1 MADLHRIYCEVMLK
15 TKKIAFIGAGN
26 ISEALVSGLVK
37 KRVVHPSQIH
47 ATDVSQDR
55 LTVLKERYDI
65 SIGLTNIEAVKW
77 SDIVVFCVKPQV
89 ISEVLSGLD
98 AVSTLPRLW
107 ISVAAGI
114 PISQIIQGL
123 QEEAHVIRVMPNT
136 ASSVLEGAAA
146 LAGGPGVSSQ
156 ELLLGQTIFESV
168 GKAVV
173 VEESL
178 MDAVTGLSGGG
189 PAYVYVF
196 IEALADGGVKMGLTR
211 PVAQL
216 LAAQTVLGAAK
227 MVLEKG
233 ESPGDL
239 KNQVASPGGTT
250 IVGLHALEQG
260 RLRATVMNAVEGATL
275 RSKELGNAGKGGM
288 K

>member
-1 MADLHRIYCEVMLK
+1 MLK

-26 ISEALVSGLVK
+26 IAEALVSGLVK

-55 LTVLKERYDI
+55 LQILKDRYDVG
-65 SIGLTNIEAVKW
+65 IGLSNRDAVKW
-77 SDIVVFCVKPQV
+77 ADIVVLCVKPQV
-89 ISEVLSGLD
+89 MNEVLAGLQD
-98 AVSTLPRLW
+98 SAKLSRLW

-114 PISQIIQGL
+114 PISQIIGGL
-123 QEEAHVIRVMPNT
+123 RQDSRVIRVMPNT
-136 ASSVLEGAAA
+136 PSCVLEGAAA
-146 LAGGPGVSSQ
+146 LAGGAGVSPE

-173 VEESL
+173 VEEPL
-178 MDAVTGLSGGG
+178 MDVVTGLSGGG

-227 MVLEKG
+227 MVLERG

-239 KNQVASPGGTT
+239 KNQVTSPGGTT
-250 IVGLHALEQG
+250 IVGLHRLEQG

-275 RSKELGNAGKGGM
+275 RSKELGGAGKRTV

>member
-1 MADLHRIYCEVMLK
+1 MLK

-26 ISEALVSGLVK
+26 IAEALVSGVVK
-37 KRVVHPSQIH
+37 KQVVPPSQIH
-47 ATDVSQDR
+47 ATDISQDR
-55 LTVLKERYDI
+55 LKVLKERYGI
-65 SIGLTNIEAVKW
+65 GIGLTNLDAVKW
-77 SDIVVFCVKPQV
+77 ADIVVICVKPQV
-89 ISEVLSGLD
+89 IDEILFDLQSLSG
-98 AVSTLPRLW
+98 SSQLW

-114 PISQIIQGL
+114 PISQITKGL
-123 QEEAHVIRVMPNT
+123 GPNSRVIRVMPNT
-136 ASSVLEGAAA
+136 ASSILEGAAA
-146 LAGGPGVSSQ
+146 LAGGPGVSSE
-156 ELLLGQTIFESV
+156 ELLLGQTLFESV

-173 VEESL
+173 VEEAL

-196 IEALADGGVKMGLTR
+196 IEALADGGVKMGLSR

-233 ESPGDL
+233 VSPSDL

-250 IVGLHALEQG
+250 IVGLHRLEQG

-275 RSKELGNAGKGGM
+275 RSKELGESGKGAL

>member
-1 MADLHRIYCEVMLK
+1 MLE
-15 TKKIAFIGAGN
+15 TKKISFIGAGN
-26 ISEALVSGLVK
+26 IAEALVSGLVK
-37 KRVVHPSQIH
+37 KHVVPPSQIH
-47 ATDVSQDR
+47 ATDVSQGR
-55 LTVLKERYDI
+55 LKVLKDRYDI
-65 SIGLTNIEAVKW
+65 GIGLTNQEAVKW
-77 SDIVVFCVKPQV
+77 ADIVVLCVKPQ
-89 ISEVLSGLD
+89 IINEVLSALKGP
-98 AVSTLPRLW
+98 AMSTRLW

-114 PISQIIQGL
+114 SIAQIIQVLGP
-123 QEEAHVIRVMPNT
+123 QSRVIRVMPNT
-136 ASSVLEGAAA
+136 ASSVLEGVAA
-146 LAGGPGVSSQ
+146 LAGGPGVSPE

-196 IEALADGGVKMGLTR
+196 IEALTDGGVKMGLTR

-216 LAAQTVLGAAK
+216 LATQTVLGAAK

-233 ESPGDL
+233 ESPGEL

-250 IVGLHALEQG
+250 IVGLHKLEQG

-275 RSKELGNAGKGGM
+275 RSKELGEAGKGTM

>member
-1 MADLHRIYCEVMLK
+1 MLK

-26 ISEALVSGLVK
+26 IAEALVSGVVK
-37 KRVVHPSQIH
+37 KQVVPPSQIH
-47 ATDVSQDR
+47 ATDISQDR
-55 LTVLKERYDI
+55 LKVLKERYGI
-65 SIGLTNIEAVKW
+65 GIGLTNLDAVKW
-77 SDIVVFCVKPQV
+77 ADIVVICVKPQV
-89 ISEVLSGLD
+89 IDEILFDLQSLSG
-98 AVSTLPRLW
+98 SSQLW

-114 PISQIIQGL
+114 PISQITKGL
-123 QEEAHVIRVMPNT
+123 GPNSRVIRVMPNT
-136 ASSVLEGAAA
+136 ASSILEGAAA
-146 LAGGPGVSSQ
+146 LAGGPGVSSE
-156 ELLLGQTIFESV
+156 ELLLGQTLFESV

-173 VEESL
+173 VEEAL

-196 IEALADGGVKMGLTR
+196 IEALADGGVKMGLSR

-233 ESPGDL
+233 VSPSDL

-250 IVGLHALEQG
+250 IVGLHRLEQG

-275 RSKELGNAGKGGM
+275 RSKELGESGKGAR

>member
-1 MADLHRIYCEVMLK
+1 MLK
-15 TKKIAFIGAGN
+15 TKKIAFIGAGS
-26 ISEALVSGLVK
+26 IAEALVSGLVK
-37 KRVVHPSQIH
+37 KRVVHPSQIQT
-47 ATDVSQDR
+47 TDVSQGR
-55 LTVLKERYDI
+55 LQILKERYDVG
-65 SIGLTNIEAVKW
+65 IGLNNRDAVKW
-77 SDIVVFCVKPQV
+77 ADIVVLCVKPQV
-89 ISEVLSGLD
+89 MMEVLSGLEES
-98 AVSTLPRLW
+98 AKLSRLW
-107 ISVAAGI
+107 ITVAAGV
-114 PISQIIQGL
+114 PISQIVGGL
-123 QEEAHVIRVMPNT
+123 RQDSRVIRVMPNT

-146 LAGGPGVSSQ
+146 LAGGAGVSP
-156 ELLLGQTIFESV
+156 EDLLLGKTIFESV

-196 IEALADGGVKMGLTR
+196 IEALTDGGVKMGLAR

-227 MVLEKG
+227 MVLEKS
-233 ESPGDL
+233 ESPGEL

-250 IVGLHALEQG
+250 IVGLHRLEQG
-260 RLRATVMNAVEGATL
+260 RLRASVMNAVEGATL
-275 RSKELGNAGKGGM
+275 RSKELGGVGKRSV